1 MRIKS
6 HVGCCYL
13 LAATKEVHIVDNI
26 QKKSI
31 TTKITKKAVFKSAYL
46 TSSER
51 VEEQHFRE
59 LIEIKKSHKHSLFK
73 D

>member
-46 TSSER
+46 TPDEKAK
-51 VEEQHFRE
+51 EEHFRE
-59 LIEIKKSHKHSLFK
+59 ILELKKSHKHNLFK